1 MDEGYK
7 VMAPRHKIDF
17 KKNII
22 KIQIPKLSTIDFSKV
37 KMNNLSESIEYGY
50 KLSKNIDVARRGENI
65 ILISEDIS
73 RCSVKYSD
81 KSFKELCDLKDK
93 GTLSSSL
100 LETQS
105 LTSNKSA
112 LGNSPLLIS
121 LLKLGL
127 LSLSIYV
134 NSKIIASFDHTRPLT
149 YSISRLSDNASFSLS
164 SFCWIKLIDGKFVL
178 QNQSQSSQLI
188 VYDFEFM
195 RIISEISKDTTIEH
209 LINAFGEI
217 NSSIISSI
225 IKLML
230 SNNLLHLNRQISSQ
244 TSSDNDINFWGFE
257 DLLFHERSRWG
268 PHNQFIGANFPF
280 AETMPAPS
288 ITPTI
293 HSIKEISLLEPH
305 EGELIDQSFFEIIL
319 KRKSYHEFGNKP
331 VSLKNLGLLLWFV
344 LHIKRRHKIQAISE
358 RKTYY
363 EITKRPVP
371 GGGGMHEI
379 EIFLAINRSEEID
392 SGMYHYNAEKHCLEM
407 VRVKDKY
414 CNQLLKDAALAG
426 NLSKPPDILIV
437 LGYRPRRLSWKY
449 QGIVYSL
456 VLEHVGI
463 IFQQLYLVSTALGLA
478 PCALGVGNSRTFQYA
493 VMDDSSQES
502 IHSVGEF
509 IIGSKPNPEDL
520 D

>member
-1 MDEGYK
+1 MK
-7 VMAPRHKIDF
+7 
-17 KKNII
+17 
-22 KIQIPKLSTIDFSKV
+22 
-37 KMNNLSESIEYGY
+37 NLSESIKYCY
-50 KLSKNIDVARRGENI
+50 KLSENIDVARRGENI
-65 ILISEDIS
+65 ILSSENI
-73 RCSVKYSD
+73 CLLSVRFSD
-81 KSFKELCDLKDK
+81 ESFQELSNLKDT

-100 LETQS
+100 LEAQS

-112 LGNSPLLIS
+112 FEGSHLLIS
-121 LLKLGL
+121 LLKSGL
-127 LSLSIYV
+127 LSLSIHA
-134 NSKIIASFDHTRPLT
+134 NNKIIASFVHTRPLT

-178 QNQSQSSQLI
+178 QDPSQSSQLI
-188 VYDFEFM
+188 VYDFECM
-195 RIISEISKDTTIEH
+195 RIISEISKDTTIEN
-209 LINAFGEI
+209 LINTFGEN
-217 NSSIISSI
+217 NSAIISSI

-230 SNNLLHLNRQISSQ
+230 TNNLLHLNRQISNQISC
-244 TSSDNDINFWGFE
+244 DVDINFWGFE

-293 HSIKEISLLEPH
+293 HSIKEVPLLGPH
-305 EGELIDQSFFEIIL
+305 EEKLIDQPFFEIIL

-344 LHIKRRHKIQAISE
+344 LHIKRRHKIQAISKQ
-358 RKTYY
+358 RTYY
-363 EITKRPVP
+363 ETTRRPVP

-407 VRVKDKY
+407 VRRKDKY

-426 NLSKPPDILIV
+426 NLSKPPDILII

-449 QGIVYSL
+449 HGIVYSL
-456 VLEHVGI
+456 VLKHVGI

-493 VMDDSSQES
+493 VMNDSSQEV

-509 IIGSKPNPEDL
+509 IIGSKPDSEDL